1 VTGKRFLVVS
11 CVTTIITTLT
21 VFCCG
26 GVPESVAVTVTVT
39 VTGNGPGPD
48 GVPLITPV
56 EEFNV
61 KPAGKVPVTCQ
72 V

>member
-1 VTGKRFLVVS
+1 
-11 CVTTIITTLT
+11 
-21 VFCCG
+21 
-26 GVPESVAVTVTVT
+26 VPESVAVTVTVT